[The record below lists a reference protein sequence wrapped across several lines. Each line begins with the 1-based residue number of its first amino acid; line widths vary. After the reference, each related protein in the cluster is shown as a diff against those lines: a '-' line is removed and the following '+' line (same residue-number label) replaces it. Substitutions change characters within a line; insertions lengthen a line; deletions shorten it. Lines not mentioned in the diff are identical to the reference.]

1 MEGAAVDAA
10 IEAIVPKSVPEAALS
25 SALIPV
31 TAVDQPAAVMATAAV
46 GSG

>member
-1 MEGAAVDAA
+1 MEAASVAA
-10 IEAIVPKSVPEAALS
+10 TEAIVPKSVPEAALS

-31 TAVDQPAAVMATAAV
+31 TAVDQPAAAMALAAV